1 MQLPSAA
8 NAQDLESSYFME
20 GSTYRHRMNPAFIN
34 ESNYINLPFIG
45 IGNMN
50 INVSSDFGMSNFL
63 YPAANGSLTTF
74 MNPSVSS
81 EQFLS
86 GLNTKN
92 RLGLSLS
99 TDILSVGF
107 YGIAGGYSTIE
118 LGIKSDTWLNLP
130 YNVFALL
137 KNGMYDAEGT
147 SYDLN
152 GISATSNN
160 YVQLSF
166 GHSRYVLDDVLSVGA
181 KVKVLFGI
189 ANATATIDGNAYLS
203 QDKWQIDASGSI
215 TGSLQGARFT
225 TDAGGIVNGLA
236 IDKYG
241 IAGYG
246 AALDLGAYFD
256 MKDFVEGL
264 AISASVTD
272 LGFISWNNSITAQ
285 MEHGFIFEGFEN
297 PIGEGSSLN
306 DEINALGQDLKEFI
320 KFRPG
325 EDIKS
330 RTSML
335 SAKMFIIFVAAFV
348 PCVINSYLG
357 IRLTDQ
363 VRINVAKT
371 FGASDWEIFTTV
383 CIPSSMNMVFTG
395 VRLSLNASWTTLCA
409 AEMLAATRGLGYMI
423 QLGRT
428 LIRPDIIIVGMFTI
442 GFTGALLNKVL
453 GMFEKKVAPWR
464 YRE

>member
-166 GHSRYVLDDVLSVGA
+166 GHSRYVFDDVLSVGA

-335 SAKMFIIFVAAFV
+335 SAKMFIGVEYKLPMYDKVKFGLLSSTTFNNPFTYTEARLVAQYSPADWFEFN
-348 PCVINSYLG
+348 INYAYG
-357 IRLTDQ
+357 
-363 VRINVAKT
+363 T
-371 FGASDWEIFTTV
+371 FGSSFGWMLNFHPKGFNFFIGSDNTYFGKFSPQF
-383 CIPSSMNMVFTG
+383 IPTG
-395 VRLSLNASWTTLCA
+395 KLNTS
-409 AEMLAATRGLGYMI
+409 I
-423 QLGRT
+423 H
-428 LIRPDIIIVGMFTI
+428 F
-442 GFTGALLNKVL
+442 GFNVKWG
-453 GMFEKKVAPWR
+453 ER
-464 YRE
+464 R